1 MFAGLALANRSLK
14 NMSTAQNSAKL
25 TCLYLIH
32 YLCFW
37 IDSWNSVQELK
48 CDFPKQLKTERER

>member
-25 TCLYLIH
+25 TFLYLIH